1 MNKKVVYRRV
11 SHSLSFVS
19 FVSFAKPKRVLSP
32 HWLRIFGPFHAC
44 IALYSSL
51 QLSTSVPTRRTRP
64 CPRTDTRL
72 APDTQTHMAISN
84 FVVTIVG
91 IGAVAMLMKTDVR
104 TSASML
110 RRNLKHMRSWLEEA
124 SAAGAGTGEKKALE
138 ETAAKTKARKQSTG
152 SNE

>member
-1 MNKKVVYRRV
+1 MATDIRAIPCV
-11 SHSLSFVS
+11 H
-19 FVSFAKPKRVLSP
+19 
-32 HWLRIFGPFHAC
+32 
-44 IALYSSL
+44 SSL
-51 QLSTSVPTRRTRP
+51 QLSTVLYIGTDAAHPALPKNRHAIGTRHT
-64 CPRTDTRL
+64 
-72 APDTQTHMAISN
+72 DTQTHMAISN